1 MNQNQFI
8 LVQEKDDYSAFKII
22 FNNAHPSTNEGIDV
36 MSGKSPELE
45 TRISVVEVKVED
57 LQNETTDMKKMLS
70 ETHEFVI
77 RTNGSLPRI
86 EKTINLIHEKLDNN
100 NEKLS
105 NVSMKVKIIWAI
117 FATIGGTVLVAALT
131 YLFSRI

>member
-22 FNNAHPSTNEGIDV
+22 FNNGHPSTNEGIDV